1 MAGEVDVARAANRG
15 RRVII
20 ADDHVVIVSGLTRI
34 LEGDLGMTVV
44 STAGTGEEV
53 MAAVLEHPADVLV
66 LDLGMPG
73 GGVFMIESV
82 RAVRPA
88 LRILVYSMHAEREWA
103 VRCLAAGASGYV
115 SKSADIAEL
124 ATGVTK
130 VASGRRHVSPEVAE
144 QLLERAIGTDETVA
158 VLPHEQLSNREFE
171 VFERL
176 AAGQGTGEIAREL
189 GLSSKTVS
197 TYRSRILEKLGAE
210 RNADLTRYAIRHG
223 MLEL

>member
-1 MAGEVDVARAANRG
+1 MAGEVDGSRAANRG

-44 STAGTGEEV
+44 ATAGTGEEV
-53 MAAVLEHPADVLV
+53 MAAVLQHPADVLV

-88 LRILVYSMHAEREWA
+88 LRILIYSMHAEREWA

-115 SKSADIAEL
+115 SKSADLAEL
-124 ATGVTK
+124 AAGVTK
-130 VASGRRHVSPEVAE
+130 VVSGRRHVSPEVAE
-144 QLLERAIGTDETVA
+144 QLLERAIGTDDSVA
-158 VLPHEQLSNREFE
+158 ALPHEQLSNREFE

-176 AAGQGTGEIAREL
+176 AAGQGTGEIAQEL